1 MLDLLSFDLFLIF
14 RKIDLMLA
22 NFFMS
27 LHQRGGEHIIFI
39 ADCVGVC
46 ACISIMLTVC
56 KISNERICCLHQKD
70 NILKNIFVYVLL
82 TLT

>member
-22 NFFMS
+22 KFLCLFTK
-27 LHQRGGEHIIFI
+27 GEGNILFLLQI
-39 ADCVGVC
+39 ALVSVLVSVSCFP
-46 ACISIMLTVC
+46 VC
-56 KISNERICCLHQKD
+56 KISNELICCLHQKD
-70 NILKNIFVYVLL
+70 NILKFIFVYVLL